1 MTPQSEASLRAR
13 IPLGRVGT
21 PADVAGAVAYLVSEA
36 AAWVTGATLDVNG
49 GYRMQ

>member
-1 MTPQSEASLRAR
+1 
-13 IPLGRVGT
+13 VGT